1 MRFHVDIDELAGG
14 RPEGRVTEALSGS
27 EAPFSG
33 WVELLR
39 LLEGHCSA
47 QDGLAEA
54 DAGATTRRGSS

>member
-27 EAPFSG
+27 ETAFSG

-39 LLEGHCSA
+39 LLEGHVAA
-47 QDGLAEA
+47 QDELAET
-54 DAGATTRRGSS
+54 DAGTTT